1 MHRDRAGRTED
12 LELFRV
18 APENYPAAS
27 EISQTTVLVVD
38 DEALIRWS
46 VGERLRAEGYEV
58 LEAPD
63 GRLALEL
70 IARGVD
76 VVLLDAKLPDI
87 GGVAVLRHLTD
98 RDPGIRVI
106 LLTVDGG
113 MQPLAGMRIDSRLPC
128 ANKPFV
134 LDDLV
139 SLVKR
144 TAT

>member
-1 MHRDRAGRTED
+1 MRRDRAGRTED
-12 LELFRV
+12 RELFRA
-18 APENYPAAS
+18 APKNHPAAR
-27 EISQTTVLVVD
+27 EIPQTTVLVVD
-38 DEALIRWS
+38 DEPLIRWS

-58 LEAPD
+58 LEAAD
-63 GRLALEL
+63 GRRALDL
-70 IARGVD
+70 IGRGVD

-106 LLTVDGG
+106 LLTADGG
-113 MQPLAGMRIDSRLPC
+113 MQPLAGMRIDNRLPC
-128 ANKPFV
+128 ANKPFL

-144 TAT
+144 AAT